1 MKNFNIGDIIS
12 TIIMLL
18 IFIAIFYVMIKM
30 IKKLKPL
37 ATLPPQDTLL
47 QKVDGLTTRVDNL
60 ELEVKKLSETHN
72 SK

>member
-1 MKNFNIGDIIS
+1 MENFNIGDIIS

-60 ELEVKKLSETHN
+60 ELQVKKLSERHN